1 MKKSF
6 QNLLLMSLR
15 CRLDAFCDKE
25 EFKKRAN
32 FYEYFHVQLL
42 TEPVD
47 LNLIMFWNFIG
58 IKLLNS
64 IGYRPTS
71 LIFLVLN
78 FLILLLTFF
87 IQYDEYEP
95 DTCQY
100 SYLNIILIFF
110 NWVFMAVFFGGSSL
124 LAQQKLIDYYSL
136 LDPSKEEEK
145 NSYNLI
151 NSSAENDYIIP
162 EENIENE
169 KDDLNMIDFDKIDN
183 IDNINK
189 IVIEKGQRDTK
200 TKIQKQKDMLKEKN
214 FKSLIVFGLANIAA
228 YTGKYG
234 IAIGFSYYKQKNM
247 IIPNN
252 ETINNNTYEISKY
265 VEFLISNSSDIPDV
279 NNVNNTLA
287 NYELSQNIFIYI
299 NVIYIGCI
307 LISVILY
314 SCFVYCFFQNIKK
327 EKEKSEC
334 CSCSCNC
341 CLWSAICE
349 ICGCIFYSERVLLD
363 KGIQT
368 PTCCRLCYENCCNFC
383 NDAFCCG
390 ICNSCGNQQSCCDC
404 CYFDENH
411 FAKGKQCFCYCY
423 QEKRFCLWIYYF
435 FNNETQKEIIPC
447 MIFCF
452 ISRLST
458 IGCQMKY
465 EDILFT
471 KDILKEMPA
480 FLLSLAGFFFFF
492 SVVLSWV
499 NLFKFSFKLIE
510 SLDEDIQFEI
520 NQIDMCNYLKMTL
533 FRFVKKYNINFIGIF
548 LLLCLNILLGFNH
561 SFGILYRGFVDYIF
575 NIDEEFNERNILY
588 VVILSNAYL
597 IFLVNFYCLII
608 AKNRISFEFVFSQ
621 TILVTIYLTI
631 INYIIYVLKILLQNQ
646 DNAILFQFI
655 VTSILGFFIFF
666 VFFRFIYFFFIA
678 ISDSCQYFEGNCLC
692 QACCCNQKS
701 SCYIKCCESKCTYCY
716 CYYICCEPCFSRIYN
731 LIFKE

>member
-1 MKKSF
+1 M
-6 QNLLLMSLR
+6 
-15 CRLDAFCDKE
+15 E
-25 EFKKRAN
+25 
-32 FYEYFHVQLL
+32 
-42 TEPVD
+42 
-47 LNLIMFWNFIG
+47 FIG

-100 SYLNIILIFF
+100 SYPNIILIFF

-247 IIPNN
+247 IIPSN

-349 ICGCIFYSERVLLD
+349 ICGCIFYS
-363 KGIQT
+363 
-368 PTCCRLCYENCCNFC
+368 
-383 NDAFCCG
+383 
-390 ICNSCGNQQSCCDC
+390 
-404 CYFDENH
+404 
-411 FAKGKQCFCYCY
+411 
-423 QEKRFCLWIYYF
+423 
-435 FNNETQKEIIPC
+435 
-447 MIFCF
+447 
-452 ISRLST
+452 
-458 IGCQMKY
+458 
-465 EDILFT
+465 
-471 KDILKEMPA
+471 
-480 FLLSLAGFFFFF
+480 
-492 SVVLSWV
+492 
-499 NLFKFSFKLIE
+499 
-510 SLDEDIQFEI
+510 
-520 NQIDMCNYLKMTL
+520 
-533 FRFVKKYNINFIGIF
+533 
-548 LLLCLNILLGFNH
+548 
-561 SFGILYRGFVDYIF
+561 
-575 NIDEEFNERNILY
+575 
-588 VVILSNAYL
+588 
-597 IFLVNFYCLII
+597 
-608 AKNRISFEFVFSQ
+608 
-621 TILVTIYLTI
+621 
-631 INYIIYVLKILLQNQ
+631 
-646 DNAILFQFI
+646 
-655 VTSILGFFIFF
+655 
-666 VFFRFIYFFFIA
+666 
-678 ISDSCQYFEGNCLC
+678 
-692 QACCCNQKS
+692 
-701 SCYIKCCESKCTYCY
+701 
-716 CYYICCEPCFSRIYN
+716 
-731 LIFKE
+731 

>member
-100 SYLNIILIFF
+100 SYPNIILIFF

-189 IVIEKGQRDTK
+189 IAIEKGQRDTK

-279 NNVNNTLA
+279 N
-287 NYELSQNIFIYI
+287 II
-299 NVIYIGCI
+299 I
-307 LISVILY
+307 L
-314 SCFVYCFFQNIKK
+314 
-327 EKEKSEC
+327 
-334 CSCSCNC
+334 
-341 CLWSAICE
+341 
-349 ICGCIFYSERVLLD
+349 
-363 KGIQT
+363 
-368 PTCCRLCYENCCNFC
+368 
-383 NDAFCCG
+383 
-390 ICNSCGNQQSCCDC
+390 
-404 CYFDENH
+404 
-411 FAKGKQCFCYCY
+411 
-423 QEKRFCLWIYYF
+423 
-435 FNNETQKEIIPC
+435 
-447 MIFCF
+447 
-452 ISRLST
+452 
-458 IGCQMKY
+458 
-465 EDILFT
+465 
-471 KDILKEMPA
+471 
-480 FLLSLAGFFFFF
+480 
-492 SVVLSWV
+492 
-499 NLFKFSFKLIE
+499 
-510 SLDEDIQFEI
+510 
-520 NQIDMCNYLKMTL
+520 
-533 FRFVKKYNINFIGIF
+533 
-548 LLLCLNILLGFNH
+548 
-561 SFGILYRGFVDYIF
+561 
-575 NIDEEFNERNILY
+575 
-588 VVILSNAYL
+588 
-597 IFLVNFYCLII
+597 
-608 AKNRISFEFVFSQ
+608 
-621 TILVTIYLTI
+621 
-631 INYIIYVLKILLQNQ
+631 
-646 DNAILFQFI
+646 
-655 VTSILGFFIFF
+655 
-666 VFFRFIYFFFIA
+666 
-678 ISDSCQYFEGNCLC
+678 
-692 QACCCNQKS
+692 
-701 SCYIKCCESKCTYCY
+701 
-716 CYYICCEPCFSRIYN
+716 
-731 LIFKE
+731 